1 MTMITM
7 VETCE
12 KRYNDN
18 YDNQFIEVCLKN
30 INVKDTIF
38 SLVLLHSISYSS
50 SNFTSTTV
58 IIKESALII
67 LSVIY
72 SLFTYMFVTYVHIST
87 SLVEVVYN

>member
-50 SNFTSTTV
+50 SNFTSTAV
-58 IIKESALII
+58 IWEHVDCNGCPILTSYWI
-67 LSVIY
+67 LSQTTI
-72 SLFTYMFVTYVHIST
+72 
-87 SLVEVVYN
+87 